1 MIVFNALF
9 PVFFLLT
16 LGYFLRTKGYTDSE
30 FLKKSDSLVYYVFF
44 PLMLFY
50 KIGGARYD
58 AGLPFN
64 LVWAAMT
71 ALFVTFVVSL
81 LYCILSKMDRK
92 KVGAFSQ
99 SCYRFN
105 TYIGLAVIVNSIGEA
120 GITVFGFMLGFVIP
134 LVNVGA
140 VSILIWFSDSNG
152 IDEKRSVLLVKALGA
167 NPLIWGCFAGI
178 VFASTGTVFPVFL
191 DNTLKMMSQVTLPL
205 ALFSVGGTLSTIR
218 MGGYLRIS
226 LASCFFKL
234 LLLPCVGYVF
244 LRLFQVDDISMSV
257 GMIFFSLPASTAIY
271 VLSAKLGGDTLV
283 ASSVI
288 LLSTFLSILSLSAV
302 LIIFL

>member
-9 PVFFLLT
+9 PVFFLLA
-16 LGYFLRTKGYTDSE
+16 LGYFLRTKGYTDAE
-30 FLKKSDSLVYYVFF
+30 FLKKTDSLVYYVFF

-50 KIGGARYD
+50 KIGGASYD
-58 AGLPFN
+58 SGLPFN
-64 LVWAAMT
+64 LVWAAMA
-71 ALFVTFVVSL
+71 ALFVTFLVSL
-81 LYCILSKMDRK
+81 LYCLFSKMDQK
-92 KVGAFSQ
+92 KIGAFSQ

-120 GITVFGFMLGFVIP
+120 GVTVFGFMLGFVIP

-140 VSILIWFSDSNG
+140 VFVLIWFSDSNG
-152 IDEKRSVLLVKALGA
+152 IEEKRSILLFRALGA
-167 NPLIWGCFAGI
+167 NPLIWGCLAGI
-178 VFASTGTVFPVFL
+178 IFASTGAVFPIFL

-205 ALFSVGGTLSTIR
+205 ALFSVGGTLSTIGI
-218 MGGYLRIS
+218 GGYLAIS
-226 LASCFFKL
+226 LASSFFKL

-244 LRLFQVDDISMSV
+244 LRLFHVDDISMTV

-271 VLSAKLGGDTLV
+271 VLSAKLGGDTRV
-283 ASSVI
+283 ASALL
-288 LLSTFLSILSLSAV
+288 LLSTFLSIISLSAA